1 MRRIALCLIAV
12 AGLGVGAACG
22 GDDSPPLSADEF
34 AKQANAICKAGDA
47 KLADAGKE
55 ILKDPAGTKPEDLVK
70 FYLEHAVPNA
80 RYKLKEIGKLKPP
93 TKNQAKVKKML
104 ESGDK
109 ATDTVEDGLKD
120 QGAAFLAAKG
130 ADPFKEFDETARD
143 LKLTDC
149 ASKT

>member
-1 MRRIALCLIAV
+1 MRRIALCLFAI
-12 AGLGVGAACG
+12 AGLGAGAACG

-34 AKQANAICKAGDA
+34 AKQANTICKAGDA
-47 KLADAGKE
+47 KLAEAGKE
-55 ILKDPAGTKPEDLVK
+55 ILKDANTTPDQLAK

-93 TKNQAKVKKML
+93 NKDKSKIKKML

-109 ATDTVEDGLKD
+109 ATDTVEEGLKK

-130 ADPFKEFDETARD
+130 PDPFKEFDDAARD
-143 LKLTDC
+143 LKMTDC

>member
-1 MRRIALCLIAV
+1 MRRLALCLFAV
-12 AGLGVGAACG
+12 AGLGAGACG
-22 GDDSPPLSADEF
+22 GDDAKPLSADEF

-55 ILKDPAGTKPEDLVK
+55 ILKDANTSADQLAK
-70 FYLEHAVPNA
+70 FYLDHAIPNA

-93 TKNQAKVKKML
+93 DKQKSKVKKML

-109 ATDTVEDGLKD
+109 ATDTVEEGLKK

-130 ADPFKEFDETARD
+130 PDPFKEFDETARE

>member
-1 MRRIALCLIAV
+1 MRRIALCLFAV
-12 AGLGVGAACG
+12 AALGVGAACG
-22 GDDSPPLSADEF
+22 GDDTPPLSADEF
-34 AKQANAICKAGDA
+34 AKQANTICTAGDA
-47 KLADAGKE
+47 KLAEAGTE
-55 ILKDPAGTKPEDLVK
+55 ILKDATTTPDQLAK

-93 TKNQAKVKKML
+93 SKDKAKVEKML
-104 ESGDK
+104 DSGDK
-109 ATDTVEDGLKD
+109 ATDTVEDGLEK

-130 ADPFKEFDETARD
+130 PDPFKEFDETARE

>member
-1 MRRIALCLIAV
+1 MRRIALCLFAI
-12 AGLGVGAACG
+12 AGLGAGAACG
-22 GDDSPPLSADEF
+22 GDDSPPLSADDF

-47 KLADAGKE
+47 KLAEAGKE
-55 ILKDPAGTKPEDLVK
+55 ILKDPASTKPEDLVK

-80 RYKLKEIGKLKPP
+80 RYKLKEIGKLKAP
-93 TKNQAKVKKML
+93 TKSKSKVKKML

-109 ATDTVEDGLKD
+109 ATDTVEDGLKK
-120 QGAAFLAAKG
+120 QGQAFLSAKG
-130 ADPFKEFDETARD
+130 PDPFKEFDEQARD